1 MKNLKVKA
9 AAIMA
14 GIFAGTIAVQ
24 GVLVLAAEKYG
35 TQAIVNTFVCGI
47 LVFLIYNV
55 YTLILANL
63 ESKEAI
69 RKMSERG

>member
-1 MKNLKVKA
+1 MNLKVKA

-35 TQAIVNTFVCGI
+35 PQAIVNTFVGGI
-47 LVFLIYNV
+47 LVFLIYQM
-55 YTLILANL
+55 YTMILASL
-63 ESKEAI
+63 EAKEAI
-69 RKMSERG
+69 KKMTERG

>member
-1 MKNLKVKA
+1 MNLKVKA

-35 TQAIVNTFVCGI
+35 TQAIVNTFVGGI

-69 RKMSERG
+69 KKMIDRG

>member
-1 MKNLKVKA
+1 MNLKVKA
-9 AAIMA
+9 AAIMV

-35 TQAIVNTFVCGI
+35 TQAIVNTFVGGI
-47 LVFLIYNV
+47 LVFLIYQM

-69 RKMSERG
+69 EKLSKKD

>member
-1 MKNLKVKA
+1 MNLKVKA

-14 GIFAGTIAVQ
+14 SIFAGTIAVQ

-35 TQAIVNTFVCGI
+35 TQAIVNTFVGGV
-47 LVFLIYNV
+47 LVFLIYQM

-63 ESKEAI
+63 ESKE
-69 RKMSERG
+69 KLKEMSKKY

>member
-1 MKNLKVKA
+1 MNLKVKA

-35 TQAIVNTFVCGI
+35 TQAIVNTFVVGV
-47 LVFLIYNV
+47 LVFLIYQV

>member
-1 MKNLKVKA
+1 MNLKVKA

-35 TQAIVNTFVCGI
+35 AQAIVNTFVGGI
-47 LVFLIYNV
+47 LVFLIYQM

-69 RKMSERG
+69 EKLSKKD